1 MLRSG
6 QRLPGDDR
14 PGGKAAAGRI
24 ADYHSGHTV
33 PAIPVGNLTPRGFA
47 DFWQVFRFQL
57 GIHHRVFQTQADVV
71 QLSAVERLR
80 LRKLPCDLHSP
91 PDPLE
96 SNQVQPNPAL

>member
-6 QRLPGDDR
+6 QRLPGDELDQ
-14 PGGKAAAGRI
+14 AVSAVGRI

-33 PAIPVGNLTPRGFA
+33 PAIPVGNLAPRGFA

-57 GIHHRVFQTQADVV
+57 GVHHRVFHTQADVV
-71 QLSAVERLR
+71 QLSAVEQLR

-91 PDPLE
+91 PDPL
-96 SNQVQPNPAL
+96 